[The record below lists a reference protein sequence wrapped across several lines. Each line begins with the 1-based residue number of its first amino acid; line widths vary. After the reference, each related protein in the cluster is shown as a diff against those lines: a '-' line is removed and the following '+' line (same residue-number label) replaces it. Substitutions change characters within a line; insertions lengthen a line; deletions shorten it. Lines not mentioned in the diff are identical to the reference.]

1 MATPLL
7 RLALSPKPNPRS
19 VTLLHPISALR
30 HLRPHLVGATIVGSA
45 GLSISKSPRLVRAK
59 AVEIGAPERDL
70 RHQEGRS
77 SSILLEVGGMMCGSC
92 VSRVK
97 SILTADDRV
106 ESAVVNM
113 VMETA
118 AIRLKSGFDEDGEEK
133 VAEELAGRLMGCGF
147 TAKRRRSGRGVGE
160 NVRKW
165 KEMSEKKE
173 VLLAR
178 SRNRV
183 AFAWTLVALC
193 CGTHAS
199 HLLHS
204 VGIHAAHGP
213 FWDFLHNSYF
223 RCSIAAVSLLGPGKA
238 IPFIAVTYRSFA
250 VMIESIGQFGVGL
263 KPPSYHEV
271 RVPLLNNE
279 VIEIQK
285 MMKNYEDEWKLFGCS
300 IMTDRWTDKK
310 HRTLI
315 IFLVNS
321 PKGTFFLESVDAS
334 DYANTGERMF
344 ELLDRVV
351 KRVGEANVVQVITDS
366 ASNNVLAVHLDVN
379 ATEVHI
385 TKRNRLAQQR
395 LNDLVFVKYN
405 HALRR
410 RYDSRDRIAPISL
423 KDIDDSN
430 EWLMGKMKEDE
441 EVEQDDDTV
450 FDDELLTWGAIARAS
465 GVEEDIYSTRLSKR
479 KMVADKGSTSK
490 KKTPTPTMHID
501 DAEDEEEA
509 EFNEEEENFRY
520 YLTSQWLGYKSYG
533 CRGVSDW
540 CSVAAKA
547 KDGLDR
553 IEQQMKGVLLPDGL
567 KAFRKGSPNMNSL
580 VGFGSIAAFLIS
592 SRTRTWLCCIY
603 ILNLHNCCLS
613 MQVMLLGF
621 VLLGRSLEERARLEA
636 SSDMNEL
643 LSLVATQSRLVIT
656 SSEEP
661 MLTDSLLSA
670 SSVSVEIP
678 TDDVQLGDSLLVL
691 PGETIP
697 VDGSVLGGR
706 SVVDESMLTGESLPV
721 LKVKGSS
728 VSAGTINWDGPLR
741 IEASTTGTM
750 STISKIIRM
759 VEDAQAQEAPIQ
771 RLADSIAGPFV
782 FSVMTISAATFA
794 FWYSIGTN
802 IFTDVLLNDVA
813 GPEGNSLLLSL
824 KLAVDVLVVSIS
836 EHEEPSPFTKN
847 KPAKTDKFLSGAK
860 QGLLIRGGDV
870 LESLAG
876 IDIVAL
882 DKTGTLTEGKPTIT
896 AVASLIYTETEILR
910 LAAAVEKMACH
921 PIATAILNKAEC
933 LRLQLPNTTGQLT
946 EPGFGSMAEIDGSLV
961 AVGKLEWVHERF
973 QRKIATN
980 ELIDLEN
987 RLNYISSSKVSSLN
1001 QSSSLVYVGRE
1012 GEGIIGAIAISDV
1025 LRHDAKSTVKRIF
1038 QREKGIKTV
1047 LLSGDREE
1055 AAAAVGKMV
1064 GIELVRASV
1073 TPQQK
1078 YDFISSLQAKGHR
1091 VAMVGDGINDA
1102 PSLALADVGVA
1113 LQIDAKANAA
1123 SDAASVILLG
1133 NRLSQIVDALDL
1145 AQATISKV
1153 HQNLAWAVAYNII
1166 SIPIA
1171 AGILLPHFD
1180 FAMTPSLSGGLMAL
1194 SSIFV
1199 VSNSLLLRL
1208 HGSARKELRG

>member
-19 VTLLHPISALR
+19 VTLLHPVSALR
-30 HLRPHLVGATIVGSA
+30 RLRPHRGGATIGGSA

-97 SILTADDRV
+97 SILTEDDRV

-223 RCSIAAVSLLGPGKA
+223 KCSIAAVSLLGPG
-238 IPFIAVTYRSFA
+238 RD
-250 VMIESIGQFGVGL
+250 
-263 KPPSYHEV
+263 
-271 RVPLLNNE
+271 LL
-279 VIEIQK
+279 
-285 MMKNYEDEWKLFGCS
+285 L
-300 IMTDRWTDKK
+300 
-310 HRTLI
+310 
-315 IFLVNS
+315 
-321 PKGTFFLESVDAS
+321 
-334 DYANTGERMF
+334 
-344 ELLDRVV
+344 
-351 KRVGEANVVQVITDS
+351 
-366 ASNNVLAVHLDVN
+366 
-379 ATEVHI
+379 
-385 TKRNRLAQQR
+385 
-395 LNDLVFVKYN
+395 
-405 HALRR
+405 
-410 RYDSRDRIAPISL
+410 
-423 KDIDDSN
+423 
-430 EWLMGKMKEDE
+430 
-441 EVEQDDDTV
+441 
-450 FDDELLTWGAIARAS
+450 
-465 GVEEDIYSTRLSKR
+465 
-479 KMVADKGSTSK
+479 
-490 KKTPTPTMHID
+490 
-501 DAEDEEEA
+501 
-509 EFNEEEENFRY
+509 
-520 YLTSQWLGYKSYG
+520 
-533 CRGVSDW
+533 
-540 CSVAAKA
+540 
-547 KDGLDR
+547 
-553 IEQQMKGVLLPDGL
+553 DGL

-592 SRTRTWLCCIY
+592 SVSL
-603 ILNLHNCCLS
+603 LNPGLEWES
-613 MQVMLLGF
+613 FFDEPVMLLGF

-661 MLTDSLLSA
+661 MPTDSILSA

-813 GPEGNSLLLSL
+813 GPEGNPLLLSL
-824 KLAVDVLVVSIS
+824 KLAVDVLVVSCPCALGLATPTAILVGTS
-836 EHEEPSPFTKN
+836 
-847 KPAKTDKFLSGAK
+847 LGAK

-910 LAAAVEKMACH
+910 LAAAVEKTACH
-921 PIATAILNKAEC
+921 PIATAILNKAEF

-1012 GEGIIGAIAISDV
+1012 GEGIVGAIAISDV
-1025 LRHDAKSTVKRIF
+1025 LRHDAKSTVKRL
-1038 QREKGIKTV
+1038 QEKGIKTV

-1055 AAAAVGKMV
+1055 AVAAVGKMV

-1078 YDFISSLQAKGHR
+1078 YDFISSLQAQGHR

-1153 HQNLAWAVAYNII
+1153 HQNLVWAVAYNII

-1171 AGILLPHFD
+1171 AGILLPRFD

-1208 HGSARKELRG
+1208 HGSASKKELRG